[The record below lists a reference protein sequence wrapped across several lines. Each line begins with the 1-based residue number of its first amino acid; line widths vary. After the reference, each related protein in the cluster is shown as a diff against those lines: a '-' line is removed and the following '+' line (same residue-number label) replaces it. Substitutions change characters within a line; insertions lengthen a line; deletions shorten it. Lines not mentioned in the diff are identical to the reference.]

1 MTTLLRIQLTCP
13 VCARQF
19 GSQAVL
25 NVRNAPT
32 RKRTDFDA
40 QTREFQLLPYLV
52 HTCSRC
58 GYTGCDA
65 DFGSEAEIGPMTAAH
80 VWDELAPKLPAGP
93 LSGSEKYEFAAKVA
107 AWQGADL
114 ERIGQLLLCAAW
126 CCVNEGDV
134 EAERYF
140 RRHSARMFEL
150 ALAPWDGV
158 PRETRAQLTYLVGE
172 LWRRVGDLRASSMW
186 FDRVPSEIV
195 DLPRQ
200 RWIITAAAQQ
210 RDDPQEWFGGDREID
225 HRSELARRFRRRSS
239 FGKAGPRGLSRLLQL
254 AAVATRRVVRA
265 LVGVARPLA
274 TGDGT

>member
-13 VCARQF
+13 VCNKTF
-19 GSQAVL
+19 GSQTVL
-25 NVRNAPT
+25 DVGTPPQ
-32 RKRTDFDA
+32 RKRTDFQA
-40 QTREFQLLPYLV
+40 ETPGFQPLPYFV
-52 HTCSRC
+52 HSCSRC
-58 GYTGCDA
+58 GYTGCDV
-65 DFGSEAEIGPMTAAH
+65 DFSSEAEVGPTIAAH
-80 VWDELAPKLPAGP
+80 VWDELAPKLPTSP

-107 AWQGADL
+107 AWRGAEV

-140 RRHSARMFEL
+140 RCQAARMFEAAL
-150 ALAPWDGV
+150 ALWDGV

-172 LWRRVGDLRASSMW
+172 LWRRVGDIRAASMW

-200 RWIITAAAQQ
+200 RWIIRAAAQQ
-210 RDDPQEWFGGDREID
+210 RDDPQEWFGGDREIN
-225 HRSELARRFRRRSS
+225 HRSDLARRFRHRS
-239 FGKAGPRGLSRLLQL
+239 LLQL
-254 AAVATRRVVRA
+254 VAAATRRVGRA
-265 LVGVARPLA
+265 LAGVAGPFA